1 MRISWREILG
11 LLVGLAVCYVAFY
24 YALAY
29 APQIREAAEQTRDEG
44 SQRGE
49 TEKRTDLA
57 TSNGTTKKVTVRVT
71 GSSGEQFGANLGN
84 LRSSHSVEG
93 VIPANYE
100 VEVHTDPSSGDYVS
114 ATAWKNTGNS
124 KELKVQLVDNGSVIR
139 ENSTTKDY
147 GVTGVRWSPND
158 PPPDET
164 TTASTEKTGEND
176 KAAP

>member
-49 TEKRTDLA
+49 TEQRTDLA

-71 GSSGEQFGANLGN
+71 GSSGEQFGANFGN
-84 LRSSHSVEG
+84 LRSSRSVEG
-93 VIPANYE
+93 VIPADYE

-114 ATAWKNTGNS
+114 ATAWKTTDDR
-124 KELKVQLVDNGSVIR
+124 KELKVQILDGARVLKES
-139 ENSTTKDY
+139 STTKDY
-147 GVTGVRWSPND
+147 GAAGVRWSPSEQ
-158 PPPDET
+158 PPGGGTTGGET
-164 TTASTEKTGEND
+164 T
-176 KAAP
+176 APAR